1 MEICDN
7 EKTQTRYITI
17 ETRRAVLHRQ
27 DNKCANNPYNPAI
40 NLSDYLCV
48 LWKYEY
54 GNFDKAGCQFDH
66 INEFSK
72 TGDNS
77 INNIQALCPMCHAV
91 KTKKFL
97 TNKKFFTSTELEN
110 GACLMEIV

>member
-1 MEICDN
+1 MEICAN
-7 EKTQTRYITI
+7 EKTINRYISI
-17 ETRRAVLHRQ
+17 EIKRAVLNRQ
-27 DNKCANNPYNPAI
+27 GNRCSNNPYNPAI

-48 LWKYEY
+48 LWKYED
-54 GNFDKAGCQFDH
+54 GVFDNSGYQFDH

-77 INNIQALCPMCHAV
+77 IGNIQALCPMCHSV

-97 TNKKFFTSTELEN
+97 RNKKFFTSTELEN
-110 GACLMEIV
+110 GACLMEIE